1 MSFFDK
7 ISHQPDFIQIRA
19 DFKGICVL
27 KVKMFFKKKSEI
39 MPALILIL
47 VSIVL
52 LGCSKNPEPDVA
64 KTGSVNQSPAALN
77 NNINQS
83 PAVLNNNN
91 VHAGSPNASTPIV
104 NDTAASTVN
113 KDKKPLPPV
122 KAPTPNIGSGGSDI
136 FLFTQ
141 ARGALSSDK
150 ELSNAV
156 IIEIKEGNVTLTGKV
171 SSEEQKT
178 KAGRLVQNVTG
189 IKSVKNNLR
198 VSS

>member
-1 MSFFDK
+1 M
-7 ISHQPDFIQIRA
+7 
-19 DFKGICVL
+19 L
-27 KVKMFFKKKSEI
+27 
-39 MPALILIL
+39 ALILIF

-52 LGCSKNPEPDVA
+52 PGCSKNTEPDVA
-64 KTGSVNQSPAALN
+64 KTDNANQSLAVSN

-83 PAVLNNNN
+83 PAALNKND
-91 VHAGSPNASTPIV
+91 VHAGSPNASTPTV
-104 NDTAASTVN
+104 SNTGASTVN
-113 KDKKPLPPV
+113 VNKDEKASPPV

-171 SSEEQKT
+171 SSEDQKT

>member
-1 MSFFDK
+1 
-7 ISHQPDFIQIRA
+7 
-19 DFKGICVL
+19 
-27 KVKMFFKKKSEI
+27 
-39 MPALILIL
+39 MPALILVL

-52 LGCSKNPEPDVA
+52 TGCSRSSEPDVA
-64 KTGSVNQSPAALN
+64 KTDNANQSLAVSN
-77 NNINQS
+77 NNINQA
-83 PAVLNNNN
+83 AVLNNTN
-91 VHAGSPNASTPIV
+91 VHAGSPNASTPMV
-104 NDTAASTVN
+104 SNSAASIVN
-113 KDKKPLPPV
+113 KDEKTLPPV

-150 ELSNAV
+150 ELLNAV

-171 SSEEQKT
+171 SSEDQKT
-178 KAGRLVQNVTG
+178 KAGRLVQNVAG

>member
-1 MSFFDK
+1 
-7 ISHQPDFIQIRA
+7 
-19 DFKGICVL
+19 
-27 KVKMFFKKKSEI
+27 

-47 VSIVL
+47 VSTVL
-52 LGCSKNPEPDVA
+52 PSCSKNPEPDFA
-64 KTGSVNQSPAALN
+64 KTDNVYQSPATSN
-77 NNINQS
+77 NNINHS
-83 PAVLNNNN
+83 PAVLNNIN
-91 VHAGSPNASTPIV
+91 VHAGSPNASTPMV
-104 NDTAASTVN
+104 NNTAASIVN
-113 KDKKPLPPV
+113 KDEKALPPV
-122 KAPTPNIGSGGSDI
+122 KAPTPNIGSGGSDM

-171 SSEEQKT
+171 SSEDQKT
-178 KAGRLVQNVTG
+178 KAARLVQNVTG